1 MLKSCDCCPH
11 YCVVKLVNPP
21 PHRYI
26 FLDRFQLAL
35 DECQTVLPIINE
47 HIHSAVPQPGTTAPL
62 LPSRFV
68 AWDCSDGSFAQ
79 QLVLGHS
86 IPELS
91 SVLRGGDLL
100 SADSQQLLRTLQ
112 DSFNT
117 SLHQWNPLEPSDT
130 DWSRWRNVI
139 VDESKRLAFLVS
151 KYGGSQ

>member
-1 MLKSCDCCPH
+1 M
-11 YCVVKLVNPP
+11 
-21 PHRYI
+21 YI

-35 DECQTVLPIINE
+35 DECQTVLSIIDE
-47 HIHSAVPQPGTTAPL
+47 HIHIAASQPGSTAPVL
-62 LPSRFV
+62 HSRFV

-79 QLVLGHS
+79 LLMLGHS

-100 SADSQQLLRTLQ
+100 STDSQQLLRTLQ
-112 DSFNT
+112 DSFST
-117 SLHQWNPLEPSDT
+117 SLHQWSPLEPSDT

-151 KYGGSQ
+151 KYGGPQ